1 MSHSPNV
8 VIVDS
13 QNFVKEVLE
22 KSKKVPVLVDF
33 WADWCAPC
41 KMLLPVL
48 NQLVEDYQGQ
58 FVLAKVNTDEQRELA
73 TQFNI
78 RSIPALKLFRHGK
91 VVEEIVGVQPEASLR
106 ALIDR
111 HRDRPADKLRHQ
123 AREAYQRGDTEKA
136 LNLLE
141 QARAGEPTYYAIHQE
156 IASILIESQRFE
168 EAEQLLKSLPANVQM
183 EPGINQ
189 LVIHLKFSSL
199 AASAPAKQELE
210 RILEADPNHSLAR
223 YQLSAHFVSSGDYE
237 SALQH
242 LLELLRRD
250 RRFNEEA
257 ARKGLL
263 DIFTLLGN
271 QGELVSRYRG
281 KMSLLLY

>member
-1 MSHSPNV
+1 MSHSPNT

-73 TQFNI
+73 AKFNI

-123 AREAYQRGDTEKA
+123 AREAYHRGDTEKA

-141 QARAGEPTYYAIHQE
+141 QARATEPTYYAIHQE
-156 IASILIESQRFE
+156 IASILIDSQRFE
-168 EAEQLLKSLPANVQM
+168 EADQLLKSLPANVQM
-183 EPGINQ
+183 EPEFNQ

-199 AASAPAKQELE
+199 ATSAPAKQELE
-210 RILEADPNHSLAR
+210 RILEADPNNSLAR
-223 YQLSAHFVSSGDYE
+223 YQLSAHFVSQGDYE
-237 SALQH
+237 SALQQ

-250 RRFNEEA
+250 RRFNEDA

-281 KMSLLLY
+281 KMSSLLY